1 MGKTGI
7 FGANSQC
14 GKIIEFCK
22 RRGSFTTMDCLG
34 LGIAS
39 PRKRLS
45 EIRRSPF
52 YEVSSIPEE
61 GAEGIQY
68 NRYFIKEVTP
78 IEARQEAH
86 NAAEEAAGSEADD
99 WYVRIPRWKCGW
111 SIGTFP
117 VCASGSGPEK
127 EDSYGG

>member
-52 YEVSSIPEE
+52 YEVSSVPEE
-61 GAEGIQY
+61 SADGIQY
-68 NRYFIKEVTP
+68 NRYFIKEAASR
-78 IEARQEAH
+78 EARQEAH
-86 NAAEEAAGSEADD
+86 IAAEEAAGSEADE
-99 WYVRIPRWKCGW
+99 P
-111 SIGTFP
+111 
-117 VCASGSGPEK
+117 
-127 EDSYGG
+127 GGLAGV

>member
-14 GKIIEFCK
+14 GKIIGFCK
-22 RRGSFTTMDCLG
+22 RHGSFTTMDCLR

-68 NRYFIKEVTP
+68 NRYFIKEVADR
-78 IEARQEAH
+78 EARQEAH
-86 NAAEEAAGSEADD
+86 AAAEEAAGSEADE
-99 WYVRIPRWKCGW
+99 P
-111 SIGTFP
+111 
-117 VCASGSGPEK
+117 
-127 EDSYGG
+127 GGLAGV

>member
-61 GAEGIQY
+61 SADGIQY

-86 NAAEEAAGSEADD
+86 NAAEEAAGSEADE
-99 WYVRIPRWKCGW
+99 P
-111 SIGTFP
+111 
-117 VCASGSGPEK
+117 
-127 EDSYGG
+127 GGLAGV